1 MELAK
6 YIGMDVHQSTV
17 VVNVRDQW
25 GKVILESTVP
35 TEAGAILQ
43 CIGGLKGQLQVT
55 FEEGTH
61 AQWLYELL
69 NHRVAKVVVCDPRQ
83 NRLVQSG
90 SKSDGIDAGKL
101 SELLRLN
108 GLSAV
113 YHGEGGT
120 GTLKELVK
128 SYRSLVQD
136 SVRVMNRTKA
146 IYRGRAIATAG
157 QAIYEPKE
165 KDRFLRQ
172 LSNPG
177 ARTRAELLYEEL
189 EVLQQLR
196 PKAERAM
203 VKEARRHP
211 AYRLLRSIPQL
222 GPIRVA
228 QLLAVVQT
236 PFRFPSRSAFW
247 KYCGL
252 AVVTSGSG
260 ECLYVKGQLVRSKK
274 PVATRGLNKDHNP
287 QMKELFKSVAVRAR
301 CRSPFKPYYEAWV
314 AGGMKPEIATVALA
328 RKIAAITRS
337 VWKKGVPFDPKK
349 MKTT

>member
-17 VVNVRDQW
+17 VVNVKDQA
-25 GKVILESTVP
+25 GKVVLESTVP
-35 TEAGAILQ
+35 TEAGAIVQ
-43 CIGGLKGQLQVT
+43 CIGGLKGQLHVT

-61 AQWLYELL
+61 AQWMYELL
-69 NHRVAKVVVCDPRQ
+69 VHRVHRVVVCDPRQ

-90 SKSDGIDAGKL
+90 SKSDEIDAGKL
-101 SELLRLN
+101 AELLRLN
-108 GLSAV
+108 GLTAV
-113 YHGEGGT
+113 YHGEGRT
-120 GTLKELVK
+120 GTLRELVK
-128 SYRSLVQD
+128 SYRALVQD

-146 IYRGRAIATAG
+146 IYRARAIATAG
-157 QAIYEPKE
+157 ERIYERKE
-165 KDRFLRQ
+165 RDGFLGQ
-172 LSNPG
+172 LSNRG

-236 PFRFPSRSAFW
+236 PLRFPTKSAFW
-247 KYCGL
+247 KYCGF
-252 AVVTSGSG
+252 AVVTWGSG

-274 PVATRGLNKDHNP
+274 PLATRGLNRDHNP
-287 QMKELFKSVAVRAR
+287 QLKELFKSVAVRAR
-301 CRSPFKPYYEAWV
+301 SRGPFKPYYDAWL

-328 RKIAAITRS
+328 RKIAAITRT
-337 VWKKGVPFDPKK
+337 VWKKGEPFDRKK
-349 MKTT
+349 LKTT